1 MIKLHKSRQTLIKE
15 FIMDKMSGKLVIKQ
29 LEIGKLAIFCYIVS
43 DRESRE
49 GLIIDPGGSPR
60 KILQAANKE
69 GGKIKFIVNTHS
81 HVDHICGNAGVIKGT
96 GAKLIIHELEEKSLT
111 RIHKGLL
118 NILLGGRPSPQPDIL
133 VKDGDTIE
141 IGSSAL
147 EVIHTPGHSK
157 GGICLYGENN
167 LFTGDT
173 LFVGGIGRT
182 DLPGGSIEVLLGSIK
197 NRLLVLPDDTIIWP
211 GHNYGAFPSSTVI
224 KEKFYNPFLTM

>member
-1 MIKLHKSRQTLIKE
+1 MTGNLL
-15 FIMDKMSGKLVIKQ
+15 IKQ
-29 LEIGKLAIFCYIVS
+29 LEVGKLAIFCYIVS

-49 GLIIDPGGSPR
+49 GLIIDPGGNPK
-60 KILQAANKE
+60 KILQAANEE
-69 GGKIKFIVNTHS
+69 GIKIKFIVNTHS
-81 HVDHICGNAGVIKGT
+81 HVDHICGNAGVLKKT

-118 NILLGGRPSPQPDIL
+118 SILLGGRPSPQPDIL
-133 VKDGDTIE
+133 LKDGDTIE
-141 IGSSAL
+141 MGNSVL

-182 DLPGGSIEVLLGSIK
+182 DIPDGSMEVLLGSIR
-197 NRLLVLPDDTIIWP
+197 NRLLVLPDETIIWP
-211 GHNYGAFPSSTVI
+211 GHNYGNFPYSTVI
-224 KEKFYNPFLTM
+224 KERLYNPFLSL